1 MRVVKRIKLKDEV
14 TNTRFLAG
22 NPEDI
27 AGQWLDVLEVNR
39 EGDHLSLASVHGG
52 QHLVNVAKE
61 DIADEAGVATNS
73 FINLGLAEW
82 VEKIIGRKLER
93 SSHE

>member
-1 MRVVKRIKLKDEV
+1 VRVVKRIKLKAEV
-14 TNTRFLAG
+14 KNTRFLAG
-22 NPEDI
+22 KAEDI

-39 EGDHLSLASVHGG
+39 EGDHLSIASVGSG
-52 QHLVNVAKE
+52 RHLVNVAKE
-61 DIADEAGVATNS
+61 DIADECGIQSNT

-82 VEKIIGRKLER
+82 VEGLLGRKVER